1 MEIKMRVK
9 ELRNSRSAR
18 QRSEF
23 SIGTCSSG
31 SRGCRLNILVE
42 GLY

>member
-1 MEIKMRVK
+1 MEIKMQKK
-9 ELRNSRSAR
+9 ELRITIGC

-31 SRGCRLNILVE
+31 SRGCCLNILVE
-42 GLY
+42 GFN